1 MKRRQFIGKLA
12 GGMVAASFLT
22 RLRAAEKVWRIGYL
36 GGTPGGPPPMVFAK
50 ALEALGYVDGKNI
63 KIEWRHDGGNQAL
76 IPDMAADLVR
86 LNVDLIV
93 AGSSAAGHPAQKATT
108 TIPIVVITSHDGVGS
123 GLYGSLAHPGGN
135 ITGLDSMAPELDAKR
150 VEMLKEMVP
159 KLSRLTVLYNSSMD
173 GAKIHADVIMSAAA
187 KFNIVVRF
195 VDVRTVADF
204 DAAFA
209 AILSDR
215 PEAVLT
221 VADPLIFVYRKR
233 IVDFGA
239 EHELPMVHEFKQFVE
254 LGGLASYGPDI
265 LEIFRRGASYV
276 DKIFKGEKP
285 GDIPVEQPTK
295 FDLAINLKAA
305 KAVGITFPNTL
316 LASANVVIE

>member
-1 MKRRQFIGKLA
+1 MKRREFIGKLA
-12 GGMVAASFLT
+12 GGMVAASLPT

-36 GGTPGGPPPMVFAK
+36 GGTLGGPPPMVFAK

-76 IPDMAADLVR
+76 IPDMAVDLVR

-187 KFNIVVRF
+187 KLNIAVRF
-195 VDVRTVADF
+195 ADVRTVADF

-215 PEAVLT
+215 AEAVLT
-221 VADPLIFVYRKR
+221 VADPLIFVYPQANCR
-233 IVDFGA
+233 
-239 EHELPMVHEFKQFVE
+239 LW
-254 LGGLASYGPDI
+254 
-265 LEIFRRGASYV
+265 RGARNS
-276 DKIFKGEKP
+276 DG
-285 GDIPVEQPTK
+285 
-295 FDLAINLKAA
+295 
-305 KAVGITFPNTL
+305 
-316 LASANVVIE
+316 S